1 MIQYLN
7 KCLNDNPRGAV
18 RVPFTS
24 NKFTSFSHSGL
35 PQDETA
41 SKYSY
46 AGAYERAPRNSSLGG
61 NEFGLT
67 SNSSVPWTLTKSGTG
82 FGVTGGQT
90 DKSPLRRTTYLDNQ
104 DILTCASAIRR
115 L

>member
-24 NKFTSFSHSGL
+24 NKFSSFSNAGL
-35 PQDETA
+35 GQDDLA

-46 AGAYERAPRNSSLGG
+46 SGAYDRAAPRNSSLGG
-61 NEFGLT
+61 NEFGMT

-82 FGVTGGQT
+82 FGITGGQT
-90 DKSPLRRTTYLDNQ
+90 DKSPLRRIITEL
-104 DILTCASAIRR
+104 S
-115 L
+115 